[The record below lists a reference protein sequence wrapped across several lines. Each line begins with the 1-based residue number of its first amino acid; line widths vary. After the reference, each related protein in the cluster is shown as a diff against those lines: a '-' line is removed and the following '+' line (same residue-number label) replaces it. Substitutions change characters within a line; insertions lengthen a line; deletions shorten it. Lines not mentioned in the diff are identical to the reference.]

1 MYKSIPKS
9 SPIHHSFPTIF
20 RQPNRF
26 SNESKKFNRTQIS
39 AQVNDQRFKLENLP
53 IENTNNKIIK
63 IKKIKNKVKIFKKKK
78 KNLNKTDTIQTHLFS
93 YDFSTTKQI
102 LIESKE
108 I

>member
-26 SNESKKFNRTQIS
+26 SNESKKFNRTQIA
-39 AQVNDQRFKLENLP
+39 AQVSGQGFELENLP

-63 IKKIKNKVKIFKKKK
+63 IKIKTKNFQPK
-78 KNLNKTDTIQTHLFS
+78 KNLNKTDTIQTHIFS
-93 YDFSTTKQI
+93 YNFSTTKQI
-102 LIESKE
+102 LNESK
-108 I
+108 